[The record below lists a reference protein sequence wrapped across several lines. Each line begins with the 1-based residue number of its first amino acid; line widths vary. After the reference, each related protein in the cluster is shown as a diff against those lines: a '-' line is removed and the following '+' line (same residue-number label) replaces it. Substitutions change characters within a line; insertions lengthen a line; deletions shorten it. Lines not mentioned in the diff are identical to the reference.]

1 MGKRLV
7 IIQAAGLGYDF
18 LLQHHGCSWQG
29 FDFQPLAPVFP
40 ALTCTAQASFRTALP
55 PSGHGMIANGLF
67 HRDLRRPLLWEQSS
81 SLVSGPRIWEP
92 FRSRGKRVALL
103 FWQQSLGE
111 NVDMIL
117 SPAPIHKHGGG
128 MVPSVYSRPHTL
140 YGDLCSKLGRAF
152 KLHRYWGPLA
162 STASSEWI
170 ASATAAILDNPDWAP
185 DLCLTY
191 LPALDYDLQRHG
203 PSHPSA
209 KKALAALLEQIA
221 LIRWAA
227 DKNGYAVVIFG
238 DYAID
243 PVSTAI
249 FPNRALHAAGLFQTR
264 PVAGMLYPD
273 FHASDAFAMVD
284 HEIAHVY
291 LKPGGR
297 LNETRAT
304 LAGLPGIARIL
315 EAGEQRIAGL
325 GHPNSGDLVLE
336 AKPGYWFAY
345 PWWNGKKEAPDYA
358 AHVDIHNKPGYD
370 PCELFFGWPPVSV
383 SQNTARIKGSHGR
396 TGGRASHAAW
406 ASSIPL
412 GPSPSSLPELGGL
425 VRQYLETIP

>member
-18 LLQHHGCSWQG
+18 LRQHHGGSWQG
-29 FDFQPLAPVFP
+29 FDFQPLSPVFP

-55 PSGHGMIANGLF
+55 PSGHGMVANGLF

-81 SLVSGPRIWEP
+81 ALVGGPRIWET

-111 NVDMIL
+111 SVDMIL
-117 SPAPIHKHGGG
+117 SPAPVHKHGGG
-128 MVPSVYSRPHTL
+128 MVQSVYSQPQPL
-140 YGDLCSKLGRAF
+140 YGELCNTLGRAF

-162 STASSEWI
+162 SAASSEWI
-170 ASATAAILDNPDWAP
+170 ANATTAMLDNPAWAP

-209 KKALAALLEQIA
+209 KRALAALLEQIA

-227 DKNGYAVVIFG
+227 DKNGYDVVIFG

-243 PVSTAI
+243 PVSTAL
-249 FPNRALHAAGLFQTR
+249 FPNRALHAAGLFRTR
-264 PVAGMLYPD
+264 TVAGMLYPD
-273 FHASDAFAMVD
+273 FHTSDAFAMVD

-291 LKPGGR
+291 LKRDGR
-297 LNETRAT
+297 MNETLAT

-315 EAGEQRIAGL
+315 DAGAQQAAGL
-325 GHPNSGDLVLE
+325 GHPNCGDFVLE

-345 PWWNGKKEAPDYA
+345 PWWSGKKEAPDYA

-383 SQNTARIKGSHGR
+383 SQDTSRIQGSHGR
-396 TGGRASHAAW
+396 TGGGTHAAW
-406 ASSIPL
+406 ASSIPFRKT
-412 GPSPSSLPELGGL
+412 PDSLPELARL
-425 VRQYLETIP
+425 IQQHLETLP